1 MSRTRI
7 ISAIALVISVAAC
20 GDAGGNPVA
29 PDGPSFDSGPILGGN
44 RTGSDSTTTT
54 TTSSTT
60 TTEPDSTGY
69 SGPILGGN

>member
-20 GDAGGNPVA
+20 GDVGGNPVA
-29 PDGPSFDSGPILGGN
+29 PDGPSFNSGPMTGGN
-44 RTGSDSTTTT
+44 RTGSDTTTT

-60 TTEPDSTGY
+60 TQPDSTGY
-69 SGPILGGN
+69 SGPIVGGN

>member
-29 PDGPSFDSGPILGGN
+29 PDGPSFNSGPIAGGN
-44 RTGSDSTTTT
+44 RTGSDSTTT

-69 SGPILGGN
+69 SGPIAGGN

>member
-7 ISAIALVISVAAC
+7 ISAIALAISVAAC

-29 PDGPSFDSGPILGGN
+29 PDSPSFNSGPILGGN

-54 TTSSTT
+54 SSST
-60 TTEPDSTGY
+60 TTEPDTTGTGY

>member
-7 ISAIALVISVAAC
+7 ISAIALAISVAAC

-29 PDGPSFDSGPILGGN
+29 PVGPSFDSGPIAGGN
-44 RTGSDSTTTT
+44 RTGADSTTTT
-54 TTSSTT
+54 TSST

-69 SGPILGGN
+69 SGPIAGGN

>member
-29 PDGPSFDSGPILGGN
+29 PDGPSFSSGPIAGGN

-54 TTSSTT
+54 TSSTT
-60 TTEPDSTGY
+60 TESDSTDTGY
-69 SGPILGGN
+69 SGPIAGGN

>member
-29 PDGPSFDSGPILGGN
+29 PDGPSFSSGPIAGGN
-44 RTGSDSTTTT
+44 RTGSDSTTTM
-54 TTSSTT
+54 TSSTT
-60 TTEPDSTGY
+60 ETDSTGY
-69 SGPILGGN
+69 SGPIAGGN

>member
-20 GDAGGNPVA
+20 GDAGVNPVA
-29 PDGPSFDSGPILGGN
+29 PDGPSFDSGPMTGGN

-54 TTSSTT
+54 TSSTT
-60 TTEPDSTGY
+60 ITEPDSTGY
-69 SGPILGGN
+69 SGPIVGGN

>member
-29 PDGPSFDSGPILGGN
+29 PDGPSFNSGPMTGGN

-54 TTSSTT
+54 TSSTT
-60 TTEPDSTGY
+60 TDPDSTSY
-69 SGPILGGN
+69 SGPIVGGN